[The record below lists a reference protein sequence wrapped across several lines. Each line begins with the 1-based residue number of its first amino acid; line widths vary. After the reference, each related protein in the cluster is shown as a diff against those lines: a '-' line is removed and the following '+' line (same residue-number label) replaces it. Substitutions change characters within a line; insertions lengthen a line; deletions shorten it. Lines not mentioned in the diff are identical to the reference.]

1 VLDGLW
7 IVQYH
12 GPAGVGGGVVVFTKG
27 RMLGGDSG
35 FAYVG
40 SYEEKGDELKARVS
54 TTHFDP
60 NIPSVLG
67 VPGNQDLIIEG
78 KIKGDNIEGTG
89 ALASRPDTKIVVR
102 LLRHSN
108 L

>member
-1 VLDGLW
+1 MVDGLW

-27 RMLGGDSG
+27 QVLGGDSG

-40 SYEEKGDELKARVS
+40 TYEEKGDVLKVRVS
-54 TTHFDP
+54 ATHFDQ
-60 NIPSVLG
+60 NIPSVMG
-67 VPGNQDLIIEG
+67 IPGNHDLIIEG
-78 KIKGDNIEGTG
+78 KITGDKIDASG
-89 ALASRPDTKIVVR
+89 ALAAYPDTKTVVQ
-102 LLRHSN
+102 LSRHHK

>member
-1 VLDGLW
+1 MLDGLW

-12 GPAGVGGGVVVFTKG
+12 GPGGVGGGVVVFTKG
-27 RMLGGDSG
+27 QVLGGDSG

-40 SYEEKGDELKARVS
+40 SYEEKGDSLKARVS
-54 TTHFDP
+54 TTQFDP

-67 VPGNQDLIIEG
+67 VPGNHDLLIEG
-78 KIKGDNIEGTG
+78 RVKNDTIEGTG
-89 ALASRPDTKIVVR
+89 ALVTHPDSKIVVR
-102 LLRHSN
+102 LRLHHK